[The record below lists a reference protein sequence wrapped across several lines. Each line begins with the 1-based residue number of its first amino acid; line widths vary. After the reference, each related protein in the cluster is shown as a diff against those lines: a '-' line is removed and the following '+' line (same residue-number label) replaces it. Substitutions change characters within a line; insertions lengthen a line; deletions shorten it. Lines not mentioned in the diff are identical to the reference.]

1 MADKEIKSV
10 RIRPKNAGIDERL
23 NNLGDIKCTIIDVS
37 GLFGKEK
44 YEVQFIPDNRDSFRA
59 TSVEYEKKGE
69 YKDYTV
75 EQFLQKA
82 ISTYAI
88 HIVGERKKGEDP
100 NTFYEI
106 LQDPWKSTPPKRR
119 SYGFDKYYF
128 NNSSSMQIKWFEA
141 KEGQSL
147 VVGGTKWSDD
157 EGKELDIELGMTQS
171 TKGFITKK
179 VEIYG
184 DELVKSQ
191 YLSNTKVTGDPKEKF
206 TYTKDNKFS
215 KTGEEYQWSGLTK
228 DIDII
233 QQIVSS
239 WQSQVVNYGNF
250 GLCDSPY
257 RTFNNMCD
265 KVPYISPLG
274 PEEIISSTGP
284 SASTGASPSVAGAS
298 GPSASGLSA
307 SKIKL
312 NIVFPPEFEV
322 KAREDIPEFTIYVGD
337 VPKEVPVEG
346 FISQDDEM
354 TELDPE
360 YSEDPFVGEEDTN
373 DYPNEPLYKELEL
386 EVVQKGNEEAKQEAK
401 KLEDSGELPPLDP
414 NSPNPFENAK
424 PSKAGTF
431 DGVGFPVDTS
441 TTNFCKKYCNGVYP
455 AAQNPDGTFVIARA
469 EGTPFINREKK
480 KGVKTTRHWLKPN
493 PDYVRMMKSVKI
505 TLSSG
510 KTKSIEVHPEFAN
523 KLQTAFDVITKKGL
537 NKYINSCAGGL
548 AIRNVTNGLRLSNH
562 AYGFAMDVNTVDDG
576 WEFGATWDVK
586 NKTIKNSKG
595 KVRSWTEFDEGF
607 YEVVKIM
614 KNYGIGWLGSMDP
627 MHFSIHE

>member
-23 NNLGDIKCTIIDVS
+23 NNLGDIKCRIMDVS

-44 YEVQFIPDNRDSFRA
+44 YEVQFIPDNPGSYIG
-59 TSVEYEKKGE
+59 TSIEYEKKGE
-69 YKDYTV
+69 YKDYTI

-215 KTGEEYQWSGLTK
+215 KNGEEYQWSGLTK

-233 QQIVSS
+233 QQIVSN

-274 PEEIISSTGP
+274 PEEIISTTGP

-360 YSEDPFVGEEDTN
+360 YSEDPFVGEEDAH
-373 DYPNEPLYKELEL
+373 DHEAEPLYKELEL
-386 EVVQKGNEEAKQEAK
+386 EVVQKANENAKQEAK
-401 KLEDSGELPPLDP
+401 KLEESGELPPLD
-414 NSPNPFENAK
+414 NNVANPFDNAK
-424 PSKAGTF
+424 PSKAGATE
-431 DGVGFPVDTS
+431 GVGYPVAKK
-441 TTNFCKKYCNGVYP
+441 TTTFANKYCNGVYP
-455 AAQNPDGTFVIARA
+455 AAQHPDGTFVISRS
-469 EGTPFINREKK
+469 EGPGGG
-480 KGVKTTRHWLKPN
+480 KGIKTKVTQRHWMEVN
-493 PDYVRMMKSVKI
+493 PAYVRMMKSV
-505 TLSSG
+505 TVPLSNG
-510 KTKSIEVHPEFAN
+510 KTKSIEVHPDLAN
-523 KLQTAFDVITKKGL
+523 KLKTVFEVVKQKGL
-537 NKYINSCAGGL
+537 QKYINSCAGGL
-548 AIRNVTNGLRLSNH
+548 AVRNVTDGTRLSNH
-562 AYGFAMDVNTVDDG
+562 AYGFAIDINSTSDG
-576 WEFGATWDVK
+576 WEFGAKWNVEK
-586 NKTIKNSKG
+586 KTVTNSGG
-595 KVRSWTEFDEGF
+595 KTRNWTEFDEGF
-607 YEVVKIM
+607 YEIVKIM
-614 KNYGIGWLGSMDP
+614 KNYGVGWLGSMDP
-627 MHFSIHE
+627 MHFSLHE